1 MPYIINSK
9 TYALISLGDK
19 TKVIENDKIFE
30 VTEKTN
36 HIVEQN
42 CYYNCSTLDG
52 RQKASSYLLGSSYKT
67 PIILNEKRE
76 IILIPTHSS
85 RNSKCNWL
93 ILDNILNY
101 YPNLNKTVKIEFK
114 NYTKIDVP
122 ISYSIFDRQ
131 VLRATRLE
139 SILRGRKN
147 QKYL

>member
-9 TYALISLGDK
+9 TYALLSLGTK
-19 TKVIENDKIFE
+19 TKVIEKDKVFE
-30 VTEKTN
+30 VKEETN
-36 HIVEQN
+36 TIIARN

-52 RQKASSYLLGSSYKT
+52 RQKASSYLIGTNYKP
-67 PIILNEKRE
+67 PIILNEKRG
-76 IILIPTHSS
+76 IILIPTHSN
-85 RNSKCNWL
+85 RNNKCNWL
-93 ILDNILNY
+93 ILGNILNY
-101 YPNLNKTVKIEFK
+101 YPNNDKTVKIEFL
-114 NYTKIDVP
+114 NHTKVDVP